1 MTISKIVGVIALFLL
16 SQFIYSQAYGQ
27 LGTGDSPFERNF
39 GDLKFINAY
48 FGTFGQKI
56 EGGTFD
62 QKIEVSPGDKNV
74 PFTVVFSNVGSQD
87 ITGVRGQLQLPMGFS
102 SADGKGA
109 TIRADSG
116 AEVLGG
122 RYFGLTFYV
131 NLDNHIQIQQYP
143 GTVKVDYSRFRES
156 GQRDAFFDFTFK
168 VTGESIL
175 NLKAQDPFLMSLK
188 NNDVTVEIANFGTA
202 PLSNAKVVLQNTN
215 TEVTATANPITNVES
230 VVFDQNEWDIGTIDP
245 KSSKKFSLR
254 VYVPENVRSETLR
267 TPMQIT
273 YFNAHGDRVTDN
285 RIVDFYINGLIDA
298 KIYDVRV
305 IDLSGQQTI
314 IGEIINEGNINAL
327 FAFVTLE
334 PLGDSN
340 IKKTTQFIDEVE
352 IDSPVP
358 FNIPVGFDGE
368 PKYGEHEIRITLRYK
383 DDLRNEHLLS
393 HDATVFLNDT
403 SKQPEPAISDYLL
416 VMVGLAAAAGVGV
429 IIIKKIR
436 KKENPIPS

>member
-1 MTISKIVGVIALFLL
+1 MITRIVGIATLVLL
-16 SQFIYSQAYGQ
+16 GQFIGLQAYGQ

-39 GDLKFINAY
+39 GDIKFLDAY
-48 FGTFGQKI
+48 FGRQN
-56 EGGTFD
+56 E
-62 QKIEVSPGDKNV
+62 KIEVTPGDKNV
-74 PFTVVFSNVGSQD
+74 PFTVVFANVGSQD
-87 ITGVRGQLQLPMGFS
+87 ITGIKGQLQLPIGFS
-102 SADGKGA
+102 PADGKGA
-109 TIRADSG
+109 LILANSD
-116 AEVLGG
+116 AESLAGE
-122 RYFGLTFYV
+122 YFSLTFFV
-131 NLDNHIQIQQYP
+131 NLDKNIPIQQYP
-143 GTVKVDYSRFRES
+143 GTVKVDYSRLRES
-156 GQRDAFFDFTFK
+156 GQRNAFFDFKFK
-168 VTGESIL
+168 VTGESVL
-175 NLKAQDPFLMSLK
+175 NLKAQDPFLTSIT

-202 PLSNAKVVLQNTN
+202 PLSNVKVVLQNTN

-230 VVFDQNEWDIGTIDP
+230 VVFDQNEWDIGTVDP
-245 KSSKKFSLR
+245 KSSKKFSFR

-273 YFNAHGDRVTDN
+273 YFNAHGDRVVDN

-305 IDLSGQQTI
+305 IDLSGKQTI

-340 IKKTTQFIDEVE
+340 IKKVTQFIDEVE

-358 FNIPVGFDGE
+358 FNIPAEFDGE

-383 DDLRNEHLLS
+383 DDLRNEHLIS
-393 HDATVFLNDT
+393 HDTTVFLSDT

-416 VMVGLAAAAGVGV
+416 VIVGLAAAASVGV
-429 IIIKKIR
+429 IISKKIR
-436 KKENPIPS
+436 KKENPTPS